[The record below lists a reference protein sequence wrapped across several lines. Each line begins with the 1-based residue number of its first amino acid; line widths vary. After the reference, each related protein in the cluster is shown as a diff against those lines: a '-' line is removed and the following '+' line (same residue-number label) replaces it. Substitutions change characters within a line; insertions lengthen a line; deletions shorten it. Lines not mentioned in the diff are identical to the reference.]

1 MEKAR
6 IAVPSTVPGG
16 LEAEVGAHFGHCDLY
31 TIIDV
36 ENGVVT
42 AVSTLPNVPHQ
53 QGGCMAPVNHLAQNG
68 VNQLI
73 AGGMG
78 MRPLMGF
85 NQVGIDVFYGA
96 GAPNVGT
103 AVDALLK
110 GALVKFTQEYT
121 CGGGH

>member
-1 MEKAR
+1 
-6 IAVPSTVPGG
+6 
-16 LEAEVGAHFGHCDLY
+16 
-31 TIIDV
+31 
-36 ENGVVT
+36 
-42 AVSTLPNVPHQ
+42 
-53 QGGCMAPVNHLAQNG
+53 
-68 VNQLI
+68 
-73 AGGMG
+73 MG

-96 GAPNVGT
+96 GAPSVGT

>member
-6 IAVPSTVPGG
+6 IAVPSTNPGG

-42 AVSTLPNVPHQ
+42 AVSTLANVPHQ
-53 QGGCMAPVNHLAQNG
+53 QGGCMAPVNHLASNG

-96 GAPNVGT
+96 GAPSVGT